1 MRAILF
7 ALLIWTASL
16 FNSLA
21 DTVYVWCGDGTV
33 HGYLTNGTTVTL
45 TNNFDGW
52 NGPVGLAFD
61 NLGNLYIGQPSA
73 SYVWLYTPSGELSV
87 FGYVDSVSGLAF
99 DSSGQLIG
107 TIPNYVEFGQL
118 VFLGEYHGVPSPYS
132 TNNTENTAS
141 PMTYPVVL
149 AMDNSDSKYVANGI
163 PPPWSGPPLTFTN
176 VVLKFSKNYAY
187 LGVYVTNLNLPW
199 GLAFDSNTNLF
210 ISNSGTNGLYR
221 NSIVKISPSGT
232 RTTFASSVS
241 GLNQPCGIA
250 FDSAGNLFVANSGA
264 GNILKFTPAG
274 ISSVFASGLN
284 TPTSIAIYP
293 GKNVY
298 SAKPMSLASPVIQT
312 NGIQLNLTEP
322 AGLNFTVLAA
332 TNLSTPASNWVQI
345 GTFTGTSTNI
355 SSYITGQSVY
365 YQFIDSQATNGG
377 SSRFYC
383 VSSP

>member
-21 DTVYVWCGDGTV
+21 DSVFVWCGDGTV

-99 DSSGQLIG
+99 NNSGELISIIPNWANVQKLPFTGGQYWTMPPPYNTNNADANNPDGLALDSS
-107 TIPNYVEFGQL
+107 
-118 VFLGEYHGVPSPYS
+118 
-132 TNNTENTAS
+132 
-141 PMTYPVVL
+141 
-149 AMDNSDSKYVANGI
+149 DNIYVANNAAPYAITIISKNFSHLGVF
-163 PPPWSGPPLTFTN
+163 TTN
-176 VVLKFSKNYAY
+176 VNS
-187 LGVYVTNLNLPW
+187 PW
-199 GLAFDSNTNLF
+199 GLAFDSSSNLF
-210 ISNSGTNGLYR
+210 VANSGTNGLLFR
-221 NSIVKISPSGT
+221 NSISKFTTNGT
-232 RTTFASSVS
+232 RTTFATSSS
-241 GLNQPCGIA
+241 GLKQPCGIA
-250 FDSAGNLFVANSGA
+250 FDSAGNLFVANSGG

-274 ISSVFASGLN
+274 IPSVFASGLN

-312 NGIQLNLTEP
+312 NGIQLNLVEP
-322 AGLNFTVLAA
+322 AGFNFSVLAA

-345 GTFTGTSTNI
+345 GMFTELPTKFSDYP
-355 SSYITGQSVY
+355 YITEQSVN
-365 YQFIDSQATNGG
+365 YQFTDAQATNG
-377 SSRFYC
+377 STRFYR

>member
-1 MRAILF
+1 MKVIIL
-7 ALLIWTASL
+7 ALLILVASVP
-16 FNSLA
+16 NSLG
-21 DTVYVWCGDGTV
+21 DSVFVWCGDGTV
-33 HGYLTNGTTVTL
+33 HGYPTNGTTITL
-45 TNNFDGW
+45 TNDFSGG
-52 NGPVGLAFD
+52 NGPVGLTFD

-73 SYVWLYTPSGELSV
+73 SYVWILTPNGSLSI
-87 FGYVDSVSGLAF
+87 FGYVDSISGLAF

-107 TIPNYVEFGQL
+107 TIPNYGEFGQL
-118 VFLGEYHGVPSPYS
+118 AFLNGEYHGLPYPYS

-141 PMTYPVVL
+141 PITYPVVL
-149 AMDNSDSKYVANGI
+149 ALDNSDSKYVANGI

-176 VVLKFSKNYAY
+176 VVLKFSNYYAY

-210 ISNSGTNGLYR
+210 IANSGTNGLYR
-221 NSIVKISPSGT
+221 NSIVKISQSGT
-232 RTTFASSVS
+232 RTTFATSFS

-264 GNILKFTPAG
+264 GNILKFTTAG
-274 ISSVFASGLN
+274 SVSVFASGLN
-284 TPTSIAIYP
+284 APTSIAIYP

-345 GTFTGTSTNI
+345 GTFSE
-355 SSYITGQSVY
+355 SSINFTPYITGQSVY
-365 YQFIDSQATNGG
+365 YQFIDSQATNG
-377 SSRFYC
+377 STRFYRI
-383 VSSP
+383 SSP